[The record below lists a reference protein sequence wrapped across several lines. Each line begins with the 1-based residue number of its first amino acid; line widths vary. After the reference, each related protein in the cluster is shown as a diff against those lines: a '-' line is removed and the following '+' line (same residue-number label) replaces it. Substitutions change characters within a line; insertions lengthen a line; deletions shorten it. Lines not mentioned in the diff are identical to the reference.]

1 MFLIFPKYVD
11 IARLN
16 TDAQV
21 TAGTT
26 ISSLR
31 DLRTVNANDG
41 VTPRDDGRR
50 YNDPIT
56 LRAQIETGSNRSLMM
71 GPFGAMPDSRM
82 KLVFLMS
89 ELRCMGLIDA
99 TGNPLLKPRDMLLRI
114 RDEMGNTIQEFEDPP
129 GMFFVEVTPSG
140 FGFGSGGAN
149 LLVVT
154 LENNPAGQSA

>member
-1 MFLIFPKYVD
+1 MFLVFPKYVD

-16 TDAQV
+16 TDEQV
-21 TAGTT
+21 TAGTVIT
-26 ISSLR
+26 SLR
-31 DLRTVNANDG
+31 DLRATNTNDG
-41 VTPRDDGRR
+41 VTERDDGRR
-50 YNDPIT
+50 YNDPIM
-56 LRAQIETGSNRSLMM
+56 LRAQIETGQNRALMM

-89 ELRCMGLIDA
+89 DLRCLGLVDA
-99 TGNPLLKPRDMLLRI
+99 NGNSLLKPRDKILRI

-154 LENNPAGQSA
+154 LENNPAGATP